1 MKAAVFMANAIDSK
15 LDNSLRGKVHTFI
28 QRLQKDDAS
37 LGLHI
42 EKMTNPA
49 DERARTG
56 RVDGSWRAV
65 LYRLDTKAGRVYVYA
80 GTWPHDD
87 ANKRAQTQR
96 LNYNVVNGLAEL
108 LQVME
113 QPVGPTDVALPGPV
127 TVEVPTEATPR
138 EPFLAQFGYLITDLT
153 DALGL
158 DETSARMLWAAT
170 DEERVLA
177 VGEQLPNA
185 WQRDAALALA
195 CGEPIDA
202 IRASLALDQRVEIEE
217 EDSEDDRIVKAL
229 QHPAARMQFTLI
241 EDDEALQGILDEG
254 DFGAWRVFLH
264 PEQAKYAS
272 QRTSGPFRL
281 SGGAGTGKTVVLLHR
296 AKQLSGRDPDSSIVL
311 TTYTRALGDNLKR
324 DMHRLDP
331 ALRAAERLGEAGV
344 LIKGINQLSVA
355 VRDAAGPDSFADAA
369 LDVLGHRAPERIA
382 NILGSNEGWEPAI
395 AAANVDLP
403 ASLRQ
408 TSFLEGEYVNVIL
421 PNRITTRAE
430 YFGVR
435 RPGRGVALD
444 RRRRASVWA
453 VIERYR
459 EAARKHRT
467 LAYEEVAAISARW
480 LELHLDASA
489 HVDHVLVDEAQ
500 DLTPPHWQLLRA
512 LARPGADD
520 LFIAEDTHQR
530 IYGQHITFAHHG
542 IKIVGRSRRLTLNY
556 RTTEQNLGYAMGLL
570 ERAPY
575 RNSEGEA
582 ELATGYRSLR
592 RGPVPEV
599 IAASSRDELGTRIA
613 IVVGEWMDSG
623 VEPASI
629 AILARTNDGAR
640 RVKEELHALGVEV
653 NHVRAATAG
662 GDRPVTMTMHTAKGM
677 EFSRVILY
685 DVSDGVMPV
694 QRQLDTT
701 ADEEREDVLLRER
714 SLLYVAASRA
724 RDVLVVT
731 WREAPSKLLEINSG
745 VPAYVE
751 G

>member
-1 MKAAVFMANAIDSK
+1 MKAAVFMANAIDAK

-42 EKMTNPA
+42 EKMNNPA
-49 DERARTG
+49 DDRARTG

-65 LYRLDTKAGRVYVYA
+65 LYRLDTTAGRVYVYA

-113 QPVGPTDVALPGPV
+113 QPIGPADVALAGRV
-127 TVEVPTEATPR
+127 TVEVPTDAAPR
-138 EPFLAQFGYLITDLT
+138 EPFLSQFGYLITDLT
-153 DALGL
+153 DTLGL
-158 DETSARMLWAAT
+158 DDSSARMLWSAT
-170 DEERVLA
+170 TEERVLGVA
-177 VGEQLPNA
+177 ERLPNA

-195 CGEPIDA
+195 CGEPIDD
-202 IRASLALDQRVEIEE
+202 IRGSLALDERVDITE
-217 EDSEDDRIVKAL
+217 EDTEDDRIVKAL

-241 EDDEALQGILDEG
+241 EDDEALQRILDEG

-281 SGGAGTGKTVVLLHR
+281 TGGAGTGKTVVLLHR
-296 AKQLSGRDPDSSIVL
+296 AKQLADRNDDASIVL

-324 DMHRLDP
+324 DLHRLDP
-331 ALRAAERLGEAGV
+331 AIHGSERLGEPGV
-344 LIKGINQLSVA
+344 LIRGINQLSVA
-355 VRDAAGPDSFADAA
+355 VREVAGAEVFADAA
-369 LDVLGHRAPERIA
+369 VDVLGHRGPDRIA
-382 NILGSNEGWEPAI
+382 NIVGSSEGWEKAVT
-395 AAANVDLP
+395 AAQVDLP
-403 ASLRQ
+403 VSLRQ
-408 TSFLEGEYVNVIL
+408 GSFLEGEYVNVIL
-421 PNRITTRAE
+421 PNRITTLAE

-444 RRRRASVWA
+444 RRRRATVWA
-453 VIERYR
+453 VVEKYR
-459 EAARKHRT
+459 EIARQQRT

-480 LELHLDASA
+480 LELHPDAAA

-500 DLTPPHWQLLRA
+500 DLTPPHWQFLRA

-542 IKIVGRSRRLTLNY
+542 IRIVGRSRRLTLNY
-556 RTTEQNLGYAMGLL
+556 RTTEQNLGYAMRLL
-570 ERAPY
+570 AKAPY

-592 RGPVPEV
+592 RGPTPEV
-599 IAASSRDELGTRIA
+599 IAASTRDELDTRIA
-613 IVVGEWMDSG
+613 TVVGEWTDSG

-629 AILARTNDGAR
+629 AILARSNDGAR
-640 RVKEELHALGVEV
+640 RAKEQLHAHGIEA
-653 NHVRAATAG
+653 NHIRAATAG
-662 GDRPVTMTMHTAKGM
+662 GDRAVTMTMHTAKGV

-685 DVSDGVMPV
+685 DVSNGVMPV
-694 QRQLDTT
+694 QRQLDAS

-731 WREAPSKLLEINSG
+731 WRGAPSKLLTDASPA
-745 VPAYVE
+745 VPTA
-751 G
+751 GG